1 MLMMDLKVHINNIH
15 GSQMAAK
22 ITGKFTINKNDFR
35 FTAIAFGRI
44 GGQNVGAKISKTTE
58 KELEK
63 LGYDVDDVI
72 MTLQTNLLQGD
83 LTIPEGLKK
92 ESFVDD

>member
-1 MLMMDLKVHINNIH
+1 MNLKVHVNNAH

-22 ITGKFTINKNDFR
+22 ITGTFTIASHSFR
-35 FTAIAFGRI
+35 LNAIAFGRI
-44 GGQNVGAKISKTTE
+44 GGQNIGAKISKITV

-63 LGYDVDDVI
+63 SGSIIDEVI
-72 MTLQTNLLQGD
+72 ISLQSNLLQGD
-83 LTIPEGLKK
+83 LTLPEGLKR

>member
-1 MLMMDLKVHINNIH
+1 
-15 GSQMAAK
+15 MAAK
-22 ITGKFTINKNDFR
+22 IMGKFILDGNEFR

-63 LGYDVDDVI
+63 LGYDIEEVI
-72 MTLQTNLLQGD
+72 ILLQRNLLQGD
-83 LTIPEGLKK
+83 LTLPEGLTK

>member
-1 MLMMDLKVHINNIH
+1 MDLKVHINNVH

-22 ITGKFTINKNDFR
+22 ITGNFTLNDNEFR

-63 LGYDVDDVI
+63 LGYDVEEVI
-72 MTLQTNLLQGD
+72 ILLQKNLLQGD
-83 LTIPEGLKK
+83 LTLPEGLTK

>member
-1 MLMMDLKVHINNIH
+1 MDLKVNIKNIH

-22 ITGKFTINKNDFR
+22 ISGNFLIDDHSFR

-44 GGQNVGAKISKTTE
+44 GGQNIGAKISKNTE
-58 KELEK
+58 KELESF
-63 LGYDVDDVI
+63 GYNVDDVI
-72 MTLQTNLLQGD
+72 ITLQKNLLQGD
-83 LTIPEGLKK
+83 LTLPEGLKR

>member
-1 MLMMDLKVHINNIH
+1 MEIKVHINDIH

-22 ITGKFTINKNDFR
+22 INGKFNVDEHEFH

-44 GGQNVGAKISKTTE
+44 GGQNVGAKLSKTTE

-63 LGYDVDDVI
+63 LGYDVDEVI
-72 MTLQTNLLQGD
+72 MELQRHLLQGD
-83 LTIPEGLKK
+83 LSLPEGLKK

>member
-1 MLMMDLKVHINNIH
+1 MNLKVHINNVH

-22 ITGKFTINKNDFR
+22 ITGTFTIDTNTFR
-35 FTAIAFGRI
+35 FNAIAFGRI
-44 GGQNVGAKISKTTE
+44 GGQNIGAKISKITE

-63 LGYDVDDVI
+63 LGYNVDEVI
-72 MTLQTNLLQGD
+72 TSLQINLLQGD
-83 LTIPEGLKK
+83 LTLPEGLKR

>member
-1 MLMMDLKVHINNIH
+1 MELKVHINNIH

-22 ITGKFTINKNDFR
+22 ITGKFSIDDNNFR

-63 LGYDVDDVI
+63 LGYDIDEVI
-72 MTLQTNLLQGD
+72 MTLQNNLLQGD
-83 LTIPEGLKK
+83 LTLPEGLKR

>member
-1 MLMMDLKVHINNIH
+1 MDLKVHINNIH

-22 ITGKFTINKNDFR
+22 ITGTFDLDGNEFR

-44 GGQNVGAKISKTTE
+44 GGQNVGAKLSKTTE
-58 KELEK
+58 NELRK
-63 LGYDVDDVI
+63 LGYNVDDVI
-72 MTLQTNLLQGD
+72 MLLQKNLLQGD
-83 LTIPEGLKK
+83 LTLPEGLKK

>member
-1 MLMMDLKVHINNIH
+1 MELKVHINDIH

-22 ITGKFTINKNDFR
+22 INGKFTIDNNDFR

-44 GGQNVGAKISKTTE
+44 GGQNVGAKLSKDTE

-63 LGYDVDDVI
+63 LGYDVDEVI
-72 MTLQTNLLQGD
+72 MSLQRNLLQGD
-83 LTIPEGLKK
+83 MSLPEGLKK

>member
-1 MLMMDLKVHINNIH
+1 MDLKVHINNIH

-22 ITGKFTINKNDFR
+22 ITGKFTLDDNEFR

-63 LGYDVDDVI
+63 LGYDIEEVI
-72 MTLQTNLLQGD
+72 ILLQKNLLQGD
-83 LTIPEGLKK
+83 LTLPEGLTK

>member
-1 MLMMDLKVHINNIH
+1 MNLKVHINNVH

-22 ITGKFTINKNDFR
+22 FTGTFTIDTHFFR
-35 FTAIAFGRI
+35 FNAIAFGRI
-44 GGQNVGAKISKTTE
+44 GGQNIGAKISKITE

-63 LGYDVDDVI
+63 LGYNVDEVI
-72 MTLQTNLLQGD
+72 TSLQINLLQGD
-83 LTIPEGLKK
+83 LTLPEGLKR

>member
-1 MLMMDLKVHINNIH
+1 MNLQVHINNVH

-22 ITGKFTINKNDFR
+22 ITGTFTIDTHSFR
-35 FTAIAFGRI
+35 FNAIAFGRI
-44 GGQNVGAKISKTTE
+44 GGQNIGAKISKITE

-63 LGYDVDDVI
+63 LGYNVDEVI
-72 MTLQTNLLQGD
+72 TSLQINLLQGD
-83 LTIPEGLKK
+83 LTLPEGLKR

>member
-1 MLMMDLKVHINNIH
+1 MKLRVHINNIH

-22 ITGKFTINKNDFR
+22 ITGKFTIDDNDFR

-63 LGYDVDDVI
+63 LGYNVDEVI
-72 MTLQTNLLQGD
+72 MTLQNNLLQGD
-83 LTIPEGLKK
+83 LTLPEGLKK

>member
-1 MLMMDLKVHINNIH
+1 MNLKVHINNVH

-22 ITGKFTINKNDFR
+22 ITGTFTIDTHTFR
-35 FTAIAFGRI
+35 FNAIAFGRI
-44 GGQNVGAKISKTTE
+44 GGQNIGAKISKITE

-63 LGYDVDDVI
+63 LGYNIDEVI
-72 MTLQTNLLQGD
+72 TSLQSNLLQGD
-83 LTIPEGLKK
+83 LTLPEGLKR

>member
-1 MLMMDLKVHINNIH
+1 MDLKVHINNIH

-22 ITGKFTINKNDFR
+22 ITGNFTIDNNEFR

-44 GGQNVGAKISKTTE
+44 GGQNVGAKLSDATE
-58 KELEK
+58 KELKK
-63 LGYDVDDVI
+63 LGYDVDEVI
-72 MTLQTNLLQGD
+72 DLLQRNLLQGD
-83 LTIPEGLKK
+83 LTLPEGLKK